1 VIVFPASLVPLL
13 GDLKKAA
20 KCNLVFPTRNGR
32 VNIKLL
38 DQCKL
43 VARRAGLDEMKAKI
57 KSFRATFATN
67 RLRSGYDLATVREQ
81 LRHRDL
87 KSIEHYL
94 DYVKNEEL
102 LATGKVDSGWDV

>member
-1 VIVFPASLVPLL
+1 
-13 GDLKKAA
+13 
-20 KCNLVFPTRNGR
+20 

-43 VARRAGLDEMKAKI
+43 VARRAGLPENKWKI

-67 RLRSGYDLATVREQ
+67 RIRNGKCDLATVREQ

-102 LATGKVDSGWDV
+102 IASGKVDSGWDV